1 MNNMHYITLFTFNIS
16 TTKQIINP
24 FKRLLYF
31 EGNGIIQVCMTV
43 DCQNNKNIEN
53 LLLCK
58 QLTSDSE
65 E

>member
-1 MNNMHYITLFTFNIS
+1 MNNMHYITLFTFNI
-16 TTKQIINP
+16 TTKQIMNP